1 MNHKLLNRPL
11 RTAILAIVLAGQAA
25 LPTLSFAATGW
36 NDPKFLQEKA
46 ELLMARA
53 VGAQLQQTAI
63 QARDAAALSSAECTA
78 ISTSARDAAK
88 SYIERGQPISP
99 EKVIQN
105 STCFL
110 DVMDIK
116 IPVSMTGIGF
126 LDGIIGKLLTKL
138 MSSACS
144 KSMAFINDLKNNAI
158 NQLKNGV
165 NGALRMDS
173 LTIAGVNVSGT
184 INNSVSGATNTII
197 NNATNAGS
205 AALTNAYTN
214 GGSGNIFSNGGTSS
228 SGNLFQSGGTTA
240 GFP

>member
-11 RTAILAIVLAGQAA
+11 RKAILVMVLASQAVI
-25 LPTLSFAATGW
+25 PTLSFAATGW
-36 NDPKFLQEKA
+36 NDPQFLREKA

-53 VGAQLQQTAI
+53 VGAQLQQAAI

-78 ISTSARDAAK
+78 IGTAARDAAK
-88 SYIERGQPISP
+88 SYVERGQPISP
-99 EKVIQN
+99 ESVIQN

-126 LDGIIGKLLTKL
+126 LDGIIGKLLTNL

-173 LTIAGVNVSGT
+173 LSIAGVNVSGT
-184 INNSVSGATNTII
+184 VNNAVSGASNNII
-197 NNATNAGS
+197 NNATNGV
-205 AALTNAYTN
+205 TN
-214 GGSGNIFSNGGTSS
+214 GVTNLFSNGGTSS
-228 SGNLFQSGGTTA
+228 PGNLFQSGGTTA